1 MQPGPT
7 HSVLRLVRDADSV
20 SPGRDARRPS
30 VRAEGD
36 RVGTES
42 AALSPQTLRQRLSSG
57 RVQPVS
63 TQAQAE
69 RAEVMSIGQVIR
81 RHGASSGATPAAGPA
96 QVSGARSARASTHAS
111 LVLDTGDH
119 LPMSFQG
126 GSIAGAASPSGP
138 RAARREVARENLLA
152 SALPAMD
159 VRWMLALKVQ
169 HALEGGVAAMLRPEV
184 RRRLID
190 DAGSMGL
197 RPFDANLI
205 IAIVQDRAR
214 SSLPIGG
221 PETDA
226 RLAMVGA
233 PEVPSATTQ
242 NARAF
247 HMLMLGA
254 SLGLLV
260 AAYVVNWILTAR

>member
-1 MQPGPT
+1 M
-7 HSVLRLVRDADSV
+7 
-20 SPGRDARRPS
+20 
-30 VRAEGD
+30 
-36 RVGTES
+36 S
-42 AALSPQTLRQRLSSG
+42 AQTLRQRLSSG

-63 TQAQAE
+63 PEAHAE
-69 RAEVMSIGQVIR
+69 RSEVMSIGQAIR
-81 RHGASSGATPAAGPA
+81 RHGAASGASAPHAPT
-96 QVSGARSARASTHAS
+96 QSSNSRSARVSTRSS
-111 LVLDTGDH
+111 LVLDPGGVS
-119 LPMSFQG
+119 PMSFQ
-126 GSIAGAASPSGP
+126 SGAAAGDATPSGQ

-214 SSLPIGG
+214 SRLPIGG
-221 PETDA
+221 AETDA
-226 RLAMVGA
+226 RLAMVG
-233 PEVPSATTQ
+233 VPDVPPATTQ

-247 HMLMLGA
+247 HMLMLAA